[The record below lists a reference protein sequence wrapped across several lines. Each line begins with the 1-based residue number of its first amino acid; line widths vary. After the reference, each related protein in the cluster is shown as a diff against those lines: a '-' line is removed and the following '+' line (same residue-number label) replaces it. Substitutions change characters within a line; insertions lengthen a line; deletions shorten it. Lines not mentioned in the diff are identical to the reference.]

1 MHWAIVAHISPK
13 NGRIH
18 HSKFPSAGNVHGNKN
33 YAFSQC
39 KSCLHIADFHQPTL
53 AVQHIGGAPCYGSWL
68 SGSDSDGRVYERLG
82 EAPDA
87 EAIPRTGTCT
97 VQITPAQR
105 RPRVS

>member
-1 MHWAIVAHISPK
+1 MPLSIVAFTEHGGSRRQC
-13 NGRIH
+13 RIH
-18 HSKFPSAGNVHGNKN
+18 AAAG
-33 YAFSQC
+33 
-39 KSCLHIADFHQPTL
+39 ADQITL
-53 AVQHIGGAPCYGSWL
+53 AVQHIWGAPCYGSWL

-87 EAIPRTGTCT
+87 EDIPRTGTCP